1 MLEIMDAT
9 EHDEIKCMFVD
20 FSLNRGA
27 SSLYYSNIFYGFI
40 VYREQILNQ
49 AMNYI
54 ARGIKWKTFIFQSN
68 RNSLVNNGLQICIY
82 RKNLSP
88 D

>member
-1 MLEIMDAT
+1 MDAT

-40 VYREQILNQ
+40 VYGEQILNQ

-54 ARGIKWKTFIFQSN
+54 ARG
-68 RNSLVNNGLQICIY
+68 
-82 RKNLSP
+82 
-88 D
+88 